1 MKYSNS
7 SESDWRV
14 DGPALSAI
22 SNRAEEILS
31 YKLSMG
37 ELEKLKITLLYTPIL
52 MGDDLLASYPART
65 RRSVKNRVIFC
76 SPQLDHEAFVS
87 GDWPTKVEVFFS
99 GLKEAVPL
107 LERFGAT
114 QGIVREY
121 LSAISETTEM
131 IKSERDT

>member
-1 MKYSNS
+1 MEYSNS

-14 DGPALSAI
+14 DGSALSAI
-22 SNRAEEILS
+22 SNRAQEILS
-31 YKLSMG
+31 SKLSMG

-52 MGDDLLASYPART
+52 MGDDLRASYPART
-65 RRSVKNRVIFC
+65 RRSVKDRVIFC
-76 SPQLDHEAFVS
+76 SPQLDHKAFVS

-99 GLKEAVPL
+99 GLNEAVPL

-114 QGIVREY
+114 QSIIREY

-131 IKSERDT
+131 IKSERYR